1 MKGKTMNS
9 FTSLWLPLVL
19 GCVVA
24 VIVFSTAH
32 GKSLPLIN
40 NPKASLVALLI
51 VGMAMCTGGIGQVGA
66 SGKWTSPLAIIG
78 ILLGVLILMII
89 VAGLVG
95 LKLPLIAGTTQAV
108 VAVGL
113 LIAVKFL
120 IGTAGYIF
128 HWL

>member
-1 MKGKTMNS
+1 MKGNTMNS
-9 FTSLWLPLVL
+9 FTSLWLPLLL

-24 VIVFSTAH
+24 VIVFSTLS

-40 NPKASLVALLI
+40 NPKASLVALLV

-78 ILLGVLILMII
+78 MLLGVLILAII
-89 VAGLVG
+89 IAAFAG
-95 LKLPLIAGTTQAV
+95 LKLPLITGTTQAV
-108 VAVGL
+108 AAVGI
-113 LIAVKFL
+113 LITVKFL
-120 IGTAGYIF
+120 IGAAGYFF